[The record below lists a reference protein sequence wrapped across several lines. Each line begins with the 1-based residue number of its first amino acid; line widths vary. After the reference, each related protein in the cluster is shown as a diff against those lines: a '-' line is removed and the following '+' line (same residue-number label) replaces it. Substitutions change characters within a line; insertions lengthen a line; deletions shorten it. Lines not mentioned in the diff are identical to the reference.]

1 MDAHTS
7 PMPAAAAGAGAAPT
21 PSTAAPALP
30 RTPEARQLDE
40 LAQHIHY
47 LKQVNS
53 ECAAQR
59 ARLDSE
65 RALEATEEVG
75 RAAAGHNGVRRAA
88 AWPAAAPR
96 PI

>member
-7 PMPAAAAGAGAAPT
+7 PMPASAAGLGAATTPHQTPT
-21 PSTAAPALP
+21 LP
-30 RTPEARQLDE
+30 KTPEARQLDE

-47 LKQVNS
+47 LRQVNS
-53 ECAAQR
+53 ECTAQR

-75 RAAAGHNGVRRAA
+75 RAAAGHNGARRAA
-88 AWPAAAPR
+88 AWPVAGPR